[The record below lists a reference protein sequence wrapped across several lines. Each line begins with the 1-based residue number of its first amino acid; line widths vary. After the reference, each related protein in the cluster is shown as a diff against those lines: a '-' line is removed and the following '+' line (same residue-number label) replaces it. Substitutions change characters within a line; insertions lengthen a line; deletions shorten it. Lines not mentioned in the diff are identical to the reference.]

1 MENHVMNTQMC
12 SVTIFKF
19 GFDYRHY
26 ISTRNG
32 AIGWWKIIYH
42 LTVNIY
48 HFFLQP
54 STNVGSLFKDK
65 MVQFRITCTGS
76 PEVIQ
81 QIFISGEDQVFMEC
95 PDIELMKALVDLISL
110 YYVFHVTY
118 PDSMIGILSFLQD
131 IALGCTD
138 IAYKGTKYSSFMA
151 ELRNIMCWHSSIQIR
166 ALVFKY

>member
-1 MENHVMNTQMC
+1 M
-12 SVTIFKF
+12 TIQTL
-19 GFDYRHY
+19 Y
-26 ISTRNG
+26 IYQKWCYWLVKN
-32 AIGWWKIIYH
+32 
-42 LTVNIY
+42 NISLSY
-48 HFFLQP
+48 CKYILLFLQP

-151 ELRNIMCWHSSIQIR
+151 ELRNIMC
-166 ALVFKY
+166 